1 MEEQK
6 EPFVELTRNISLETH
21 SVCVSSFVLLK
32 SEVETLVQEES
43 FLSPRPHC

>member
-21 SVCVSSFVLLK
+21 SVCVFCPV
-32 SEVETLVQEES
+32 EV
-43 FLSPRPHC
+43 